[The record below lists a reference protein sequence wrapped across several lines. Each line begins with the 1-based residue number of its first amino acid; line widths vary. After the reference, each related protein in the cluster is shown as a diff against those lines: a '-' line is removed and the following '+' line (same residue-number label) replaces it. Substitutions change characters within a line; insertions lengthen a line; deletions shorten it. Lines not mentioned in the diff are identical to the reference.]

1 MDGTKNEA
9 TLPLKIQS
17 SPYRISR
24 TEFEDKKVIQEIFI
38 KDILLLFQSITP

>member
-17 SPYRISR
+17 NPYRISR
-24 TEFEDKKVIQEIFI
+24 TEFEDKK
-38 KDILLLFQSITP
+38 